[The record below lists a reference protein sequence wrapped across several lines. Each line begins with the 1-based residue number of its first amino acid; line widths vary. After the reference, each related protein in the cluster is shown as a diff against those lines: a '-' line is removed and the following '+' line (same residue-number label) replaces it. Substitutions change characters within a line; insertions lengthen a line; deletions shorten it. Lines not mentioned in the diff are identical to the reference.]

1 MNELNL
7 TGSTRGLLHM
17 GLGQALDN
25 ITPVDLS
32 NTARVSFDFSNE
44 KEPEIRFDGMRMG

>member
-25 ITPVDLS
+25 IMPVNLS
-32 NTARVSFDFSNE
+32 NTARVSFDFGNE
-44 KEPEIRFDGMRMG
+44 KEPEMQFSGMTMG